1 MIHARPLRSSSI
13 GLFLRRWTLI
23 ALSAMMCLGPHIAS
37 ADESGK
43 LTAKVVLR
51 QKADKNSKALQT
63 IPQGDEVTLLDVS
76 GQWYKVSYG
85 KFSGYVLKKY
95 VKTGKNS
102 VIANLSKIKALGD
115 APGALKIG
123 NSGKDVTKLQK
134 ALDIL
139 GYYEGR
145 IDGDY
150 GEDTAAAVLAYQ
162 KDKELEAD
170 GVAGKAT
177 ITSIFGSCAKTASI
191 KGASKSS
198 ASSSSNTS
206 SSSKSGSQSS
216 SGNSGKTVSSLSE
229 IGTIP
234 AASEEG
240 DSGSKVVKLQQAL
253 EFLGYYSGE
262 IDGHYGTKT
271 VEAVKRFQKKRGMKQ
286 DGIAGASTLR
296 VMFSGTSA
304 AKTASSSKTT
314 KAQPKTEVLDWYADN
329 VTRVIPKNAKFTIKD
344 IRTGKTFQAIRW
356 SGGNHIDAEPLTA
369 SDTKVMK
376 SVYGGSWSWRRRP
389 ILIQCGGHVYAASMN
404 GMPHGD
410 DIFSGNDFK
419 GVFCIHF
426 KNSKTHGSDKV
437 DPDHQSCI
445 TTASKATW

>member
-162 KDKELEAD
+162 KDKGLEAD
-170 GVAGKAT
+170 GVAGKTT
-177 ITSIFGSCAKTASI
+177 ITSIFGSCAKTANI

-356 SGGNHIDAEPLTA
+356 SVVP
-369 SDTKVMK
+369 
-376 SVYGGSWSWRRRP
+376 Y
-389 ILIQCGGHVYAASMN
+389 
-404 GMPHGD
+404 
-410 DIFSGNDFK
+410 
-419 GVFCIHF
+419 
-426 KNSKTHGSDKV
+426 
-437 DPDHQSCI
+437 
-445 TTASKATW
+445 

>member
-1 MIHARPLRSSSI
+1 MSQARPLRSSSV
-13 GLFLRRWTLI
+13 GNFLRRWTLI
-23 ALSAMMCLGPHIAS
+23 ALSAMMCLEPLFAS
-37 ADESGK
+37 AAEGGT

-51 QKADKNSKALQT
+51 QKADKESKALQT
-63 IPQGDEVTLLDVS
+63 IPEGDEVTLLDVS

-85 KFSGYVLKKY
+85 KFTGYIMKKY
-95 VKTGKNS
+95 IKTGKNS
-102 VIANLSKIKALGD
+102 VVANLSKIEALGD

-150 GEDTAAAVLAYQ
+150 GEGTTVAVLAYQ
-162 KDKELEAD
+162 KDKGLEAD
-170 GVAGKAT
+170 GVAGKST
-177 ITSIFGSCAKTASI
+177 IASIFGSCAKTATI
-191 KGASKSS
+191 DGASKSS
-198 ASSSSNTS
+198 ASSSSSGSSSSS
-206 SSSKSGSQSS
+206 SSSKSSS
-216 SGNSGKTVSSLSE
+216 SGKTVSSLSE
-229 IGTIP
+229 IGSVP

-240 DSGSKVVKLQQAL
+240 DSGTKVVKLQQAL
-253 EFLGYYSGE
+253 EFLGYYSGD
-262 IDGHYGTKT
+262 IDGDYGTKT

-296 VMFSGTSA
+296 VLFSGTSV
-304 AKTASSSKTT
+304 AKTTSSSKST
-314 KAQPKTEVLDWYADN
+314 KSSPKTEVLDWYADS
-329 VTRVIPKNAKFTIKD
+329 VTKVIPKNAKFTIKD
-344 IRTGKTFQAIRW
+344 IRTGKTFRAIRW

-369 SDTKVMK
+369 SDTKTMK
-376 SVYGGSWSWRRRP
+376 SVYGGSWSWDRRP
-389 ILIQCGGHVYAASMN
+389 ILIQSGGHVYAASMN

-445 TTASKATW
+445 NSASKATW